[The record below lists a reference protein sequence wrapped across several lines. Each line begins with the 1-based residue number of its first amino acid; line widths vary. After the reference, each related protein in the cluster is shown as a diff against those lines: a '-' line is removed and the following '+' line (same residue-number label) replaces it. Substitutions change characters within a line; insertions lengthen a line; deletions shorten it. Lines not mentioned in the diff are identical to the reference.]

1 MTRRIQIFALLALT
15 AVAAIW
21 GASFVLMKDAL
32 KGQSVDDF
40 LATRFIIATIALIL
54 FRPQALK
61 EINLEMVMKGSLLG
75 LFLGS
80 GYLFQT
86 IGLHLTTAATTGFI
100 TGLYVVFTP
109 ILGALFLKSSVTR
122 NEWIGVVMA
131 TVGLALLSF
140 KGFSIGL
147 GELSVLL
154 SALFFAF
161 HILGLGRWSGRFA
174 TYPLTIVQLGIIAIL
189 TSLLALVDD
198 GYEPPNTNQEWGAT
212 IFTALLATSL
222 AFLIQTWSQSK
233 MDATVVAV
241 VLTLEVV
248 FAALFAVIAGQ
259 ESLTLRAIMG
269 GSLIF
274 AAMILMQLRTE
285 SREQRVENRETT
297 Q

>member
-1 MTRRIQIFALLALT
+1 MTRRVQIFALVALT
-15 AVAAIW
+15 SVAAIW

-32 KGQSVDDF
+32 EGQTVDDF

-54 FRPQALK
+54 FKPKALSQ
-61 EINLEMVMKGSLLG
+61 ITTEMVRKGSLLG

-122 NEWIGVVMA
+122 NEWIGVAMA
-131 TVGLALLSF
+131 TVGLALLSL

-161 HILGLGRWSGRFA
+161 HILGLGRWSEKFP
-174 TYPLTIVQLGIIAIL
+174 TYPLTIVQLGTIAIL
-189 TSLLALVDD
+189 TTILAFVDK
-198 GYEPPNTNQEWGAT
+198 GYEPPNTDQEWVAT
-212 IFTALLATSL
+212 IFTALLATSV
-222 AFLIQTWSQSK
+222 AFLVQTWSQSK

-248 FAALFAVIAGQ
+248 FAALFAVLAGQ
-259 ESLTLRAIMG
+259 ESLTVRATIG
-269 GSLIF
+269 GALIF
-274 AAMILMQLRTE
+274 AAMLLMQVRQSKE
-285 SREQRVENRETT
+285 PVT

>member
-1 MTRRIQIFALLALT
+1 MTRKIQIFALLALT
-15 AVAAIW
+15 SVAAIW

-32 KGQSVDDF
+32 HGQSVDDF
-40 LATRFIIATIALIL
+40 LATRFIIATGALIL
-54 FRPQALK
+54 LRPKALS
-61 EINLEMVMKGSLLG
+61 EINQEMLTKGSLLG

-109 ILGALFLKSSVTR
+109 ILGALFLKSHVTR
-122 NEWIGVVMA
+122 NEWIGVAMA
-131 TVGLALLSF
+131 TIGLALLSF

-161 HILGLGRWSGRFA
+161 HILGLGKWSGKFA
-174 TYPLTIVQLGIIAIL
+174 TYPLTIVQLGTIAVL
-189 TSLLALVDD
+189 TSILAVVDN
-198 GYEPPNTNQEWGAT
+198 GYELPNTNQEWKAT
-212 IFTALLATSL
+212 IFTALLATSI

-233 MDATVVAV
+233 MDATIVAV

-248 FAALFAVIAGQ
+248 FAALFAVLAGQ
-259 ESLTLRAIMG
+259 ETLTLRALTG
-269 GSLIF
+269 GTLIF
-274 AAMILMQLRTE
+274 AAMLLMQIP
-285 SREQRVENRETT
+285 SRKEPTLPAT
-297 Q
+297 

>member
-1 MTRRIQIFALLALT
+1 MTRRVQIFALLALT
-15 AVAAIW
+15 SVAAVW

-32 KGQSVDDF
+32 EGQSVDDF
-40 LATRFIIATIALIL
+40 LATRFIIATFALIL
-54 FRPQALK
+54 FRPKALS
-61 EINLEMVMKGSLLG
+61 EINSEMLVKGSLLG
-75 LFLGS
+75 IFLGS

-109 ILGALFLKSSVTR
+109 ILGALFLKSTVTR
-122 NEWIGVVMA
+122 NEWIGVIMA
-131 TVGLALLSF
+131 TIGLALLSF
-140 KGFSIGL
+140 KGFTIGL

-154 SALFFAF
+154 SALFFAL
-161 HILGLGRWSGRFA
+161 HILGLGRWSGKFA
-174 TYPLTIVQLGIIAIL
+174 TYPLTIVQLGTIAIL
-189 TSLLALVDD
+189 TTILAIVDK
-198 GYEPPNTNQEWGAT
+198 GYELPNTDQEWIAT
-212 IFTALLATSL
+212 IFTALLATSV

-259 ESLTLRAIMG
+259 ESLTLRAILG
-269 GSLIF
+269 GTLIF
-274 AAMILMQLRTE
+274 AAMILMQLPVATKK
-285 SREQRVENRETT
+285 TT

>member
-1 MTRRIQIFALLALT
+1 MTRKIQIFALLALT
-15 AVAAIW
+15 SVAAIW

-32 KGQSVDDF
+32 HGQSVDDF
-40 LATRFIIATIALIL
+40 LATRFIIATGALIL
-54 FRPQALK
+54 LRPKALS
-61 EINLEMVMKGSLLG
+61 EINREMLTKGSLLG

-109 ILGALFLKSSVTR
+109 ILGALFLKSHVTR
-122 NEWIGVVMA
+122 NEWIGVAMA
-131 TVGLALLSF
+131 TIGLALLSF

-161 HILGLGRWSGRFA
+161 HILGLGKWSGKFA
-174 TYPLTIVQLGIIAIL
+174 TYPLTIVQLGTIAVL
-189 TSLLALVDD
+189 TSILAIVDK
-198 GYEPPNTNQEWGAT
+198 GYELPNTNQEWKAT
-212 IFTALLATSL
+212 IFTALLATSI

-233 MDATVVAV
+233 MDATIVAV

-248 FAALFAVIAGQ
+248 FAALFAVLAGQ
-259 ESLTLRAIMG
+259 ETLTLRALTG
-269 GSLIF
+269 GTLIF
-274 AAMILMQLRTE
+274 AAMLLMQIPGKKEPTLPAT
-285 SREQRVENRETT
+285 
-297 Q
+297 

>member
-1 MTRRIQIFALLALT
+1 MTRRIQFFALLALT
-15 AVAAIW
+15 SVAAIW

-161 HILGLGRWSGRFA
+161 HILGLGRWSGKFA
-174 TYPLTIVQLGIIAIL
+174 TYPLTIVQLGTIAIL

-269 GSLIF
+269 GTLIF
-274 AAMILMQLRTE
+274 AAMILMQLPVATKK
-285 SREQRVENRETT
+285 TT

>member
-1 MTRRIQIFALLALT
+1 MTRRIQFFALLALT
-15 AVAAIW
+15 SVAAIW

-174 TYPLTIVQLGIIAIL
+174 TYPLTIVQLGTIAIL

-269 GSLIF
+269 GTLIF
-274 AAMILMQLRTE
+274 AAMILMQLPVATKKP
-285 SREQRVENRETT
+285 T

>member
-1 MTRRIQIFALLALT
+1 MTRKVQIFALIALT
-15 AVAAIW
+15 SVAAIW

-32 KGQSVDDF
+32 RGQSVDDF
-40 LATRFIIATIALIL
+40 LATRFIIATAALIAI
-54 FRPQALK
+54 RPKALAQ
-61 EINLEMVMKGSLLG
+61 INREMLVKGALLG

-131 TVGLALLSF
+131 TIGLALLSF
-140 KGFSIGL
+140 KGFTIGL

-154 SALFFAF
+154 SALFFAL
-161 HILGLGRWSGRFA
+161 HILGLGRWSGKFA
-174 TYPLTIVQLGIIAIL
+174 TYPLTIVQLGTIALL
-189 TSLLALVDD
+189 TTLLAVVDK
-198 GYEPPNTNQEWGAT
+198 GYELPNTDQEWKAT
-212 IFTALLATSL
+212 IFTALLATSI

-248 FAALFAVIAGQ
+248 FAALFAVLAGQ
-259 ESLTLRAIMG
+259 ESLTLRAVSG
-269 GSLIF
+269 GALIF
-274 AAMILMQLRTE
+274 AAMLLMQIRGKSE
-285 SREQRVENRETT
+285 VAT

>member
-1 MTRRIQIFALLALT
+1 MTRRVQIFALLALT
-15 AVAAIW
+15 SVAAIW

-32 KGQSVDDF
+32 RGQSVDDF
-40 LATRFIIATIALIL
+40 LATRFIIATIALIAI
-54 FRPQALK
+54 RPKALAA
-61 EINLEMVMKGSLLG
+61 INREMLTKGALLG

-109 ILGALFLKSSVTR
+109 ILGALVLKSSVTR

-131 TVGLALLSF
+131 TLGLALLSF
-140 KGFSIGL
+140 KGFTIGL

-161 HILGLGRWSGRFA
+161 HILGLGRWSEKFA
-174 TYPLTIVQLGIIAIL
+174 TYPLTIVQLGTIALL
-189 TSLLALVDD
+189 TSILAIFDD
-198 GYEPPNTNQEWGAT
+198 GYEAPNTDQEWKAT
-212 IFTALLATSL
+212 IFTALLATSV

-259 ESLTLRAIMG
+259 ESLTSRAITG
-269 GSLIF
+269 GGLIF
-274 AAMILMQLRTE
+274 AAMLLMQVPQKNVASTR
-285 SREQRVENRETT
+285 
-297 Q
+297 

>member
-1 MTRRIQIFALLALT
+1 MTRRIQIFALVALT
-15 AVAAIW
+15 SVAAIW

-32 KGQSVDDF
+32 TGQSVDDF
-40 LATRFIIATIALIL
+40 LATRFILATAVLIL
-54 FRPQALK
+54 VRPAALRG
-61 EINLEMVMKGSLLG
+61 ISGEMALKGSLLG

-86 IGLHLTTAATTGFI
+86 IGLHLTTAATTGFL

-109 ILGALFLKSSVTR
+109 ILGALFLKSHVTR

-131 TVGLALLSF
+131 TIGLALLSF

-161 HILGLGRWSGRFA
+161 HILGLGRWSEKFA
-174 TYPLTIVQLGIIAIL
+174 TYPLTIVQLGTIAVL
-189 TSLLALVDD
+189 TSILAIVDD
-198 GYEPPNTNQEWGAT
+198 GYELPNTNQEWKAT
-212 IFTALLATSL
+212 IFTALFATSL

-233 MDATVVAV
+233 MDATIVAV

-259 ESLTLRAIMG
+259 ETLTLRAITG
-269 GSLIF
+269 GTLIF
-274 AAMILMQLRTE
+274 AAMLLMQIPGKKDPALPT
-285 SREQRVENRETT
+285 S
-297 Q
+297 

>member
-1 MTRRIQIFALLALT
+1 MTRKVQIFALIALT
-15 AVAAIW
+15 TVAAIW

-32 KGQSVDDF
+32 RGQSVDDF
-40 LATRFIIATIALIL
+40 LATRFIIATAALIAIRPKALAQVNREML
-54 FRPQALK
+54 F
-61 EINLEMVMKGSLLG
+61 KGSLLG

-122 NEWIGVVMA
+122 NEWTGVVMA
-131 TVGLALLSF
+131 TIGLALLSF
-140 KGFSIGL
+140 KGFTIGL

-154 SALFFAF
+154 SALFFAL
-161 HILGLGRWSGRFA
+161 HILGLGRWSGKFA
-174 TYPLTIVQLGIIAIL
+174 TYPLTIVQLGTIALLTTIL
-189 TSLLALVDD
+189 AVVDK
-198 GYEPPNTNQEWGAT
+198 GYELPNTNQEWKAT
-212 IFTALLATSL
+212 IFTALLATSI

-259 ESLTLRAIMG
+259 ESLTLRAISG
-269 GSLIF
+269 GALIF
-274 AAMILMQLRTE
+274 AAMLLMQIPTK
-285 SREQRVENRETT
+285 SDSVT

>member
-1 MTRRIQIFALLALT
+1 MTRRVQILALLALT
-15 AVAAIW
+15 SVAAVW

-40 LATRFIIATIALIL
+40 LATRFIMATFALIL
-54 FRPQALK
+54 FRPKALA
-61 EINLEMVMKGSLLG
+61 EINTEMLAKGSLLG
-75 LFLGS
+75 VFLGS

-109 ILGALFLKSSVTR
+109 ILGALFLKSHVSR
-122 NEWIGVVMA
+122 NDWIGVLIA
-131 TVGLALLSF
+131 TVGLALLSL
-140 KGFSIGL
+140 KGFSIGM

-154 SALFFAF
+154 SALFFAL

-174 TYPLTIVQLGIIAIL
+174 TYPLTIVQLGTIALL
-189 TSLLALVDD
+189 TTLLAVVDK
-198 GYEPPNTNQEWGAT
+198 GYEPPNTNQEWTAT
-212 IFTALLATSL
+212 IFTALLATSV

-248 FAALFAVIAGQ
+248 FAALFAVLAGQ
-259 ESLTLRAIMG
+259 ESLTIRATIG
-269 GSLIF
+269 GALIF
-274 AAMILMQLRTE
+274 AAMLLMQIRAE
-285 SREQRVENRETT
+285 SKQST

>member
-1 MTRRIQIFALLALT
+1 MTRKVQLFALIALT
-15 AVAAIW
+15 TVAAVW

-32 KGQSVDDF
+32 AGQSVDDF
-40 LATRFIIATIALIL
+40 LATRFIIATSALIL
-54 FRPQALK
+54 IRPQVLR
-61 EINLEMVMKGSLLG
+61 EITREMLAKGSLLG
-75 LFLGS
+75 VFLGA

-109 ILGALFLKSSVTR
+109 ILGALFLKSQVTR

-131 TVGLALLSF
+131 TAGLALLSL
-140 KGFSIGL
+140 KGFTIGL

-161 HILGLGRWSGRFA
+161 HILGLGRWSERFA
-174 TYPLTIVQLGIIAIL
+174 TYPLTVVQLGSIAIL
-189 TSLLALVDD
+189 TTILAIVDK
-198 GYEPPNTNQEWGAT
+198 GYEPPNTNQEWKAT
-212 IFTALLATSL
+212 IFTALLATSV
-222 AFLIQTWSQSK
+222 AFLVQTWSQSK

-259 ESLTLRAIMG
+259 ERLTFRAILG
-269 GSLIF
+269 GALIF
-274 AAMILMQLRTE
+274 AAMLLMQIRSADPSAT
-285 SREQRVENRETT
+285 R
-297 Q
+297 

>member
-1 MTRRIQIFALLALT
+1 MTQKVQIFALIALT
-15 AVAAIW
+15 SVAAVW

-32 KGQSVDDF
+32 QGQSVDDF
-40 LATRFIIATIALIL
+40 LATRFVIATAILIL
-54 FRPQALK
+54 LNPQSLK
-61 EINLEMVMKGSLLG
+61 LITREMLSKGALLG

-109 ILGALFLKSSVTR
+109 ILGALFLKSEVTR

-140 KGFSIGL
+140 KGFSIGI
-147 GELSVLL
+147 GELAVLL

-161 HILGLGRWSGRFA
+161 HILGLGKWSERFA
-174 TYPLTIVQLGIIAIL
+174 TYPLTVVQLGTIALL
-189 TSLLALVDD
+189 TSFLSLVDK
-198 GYEPPNTNQEWGAT
+198 GYEFPNNGQEWKAT
-212 IFTALLATSL
+212 IFTAILATSV

-233 MDATVVAV
+233 MDATIVAV

-248 FAALFAVIAGQ
+248 FAALFAVMASQ
-259 ESLTLRAIMG
+259 ESLTFRAIIG
-269 GSLIF
+269 GGLIF
-274 AAMILMQLRTE
+274 AAMLLMQLRT
-285 SREQRVENRETT
+285 SAQNREQVN
-297 Q
+297 

>member
-15 AVAAIW
+15 SVAAVW

-174 TYPLTIVQLGIIAIL
+174 TYPLTIVQLGTIAIL

-198 GYEPPNTNQEWGAT
+198 GYEPPNTNQEWTAT

-259 ESLTLRAIMG
+259 ESLTLRATLG
-269 GSLIF
+269 GTLIF
-274 AAMILMQLRTE
+274 AAMILMQLRVE
-285 SREQRVENRETT
+285 SRETT

>member
-1 MTRRIQIFALLALT
+1 MTRRIQIIALLALT
-15 AVAAIW
+15 SVAAVW

-174 TYPLTIVQLGIIAIL
+174 TYPLTIVQLGSIAIL

-259 ESLTLRAIMG
+259 ESLTLRAILG
-269 GSLIF
+269 GTLIF
-274 AAMILMQLRTE
+274 AAMILMQLRA
-285 SREQRVENRETT
+285 ENRG
-297 Q
+297 

>member
-1 MTRRIQIFALLALT
+1 MTRRVEIFALIALT
-15 AVAAIW
+15 SVAAIW

-40 LATRFIIATIALIL
+40 LATRFIIATLVLIL
-54 FRPQALK
+54 INPKALAQ
-61 EINLEMVMKGSLLG
+61 ISPEMLRKGFLLG
-75 LFLGS
+75 FFLGS

-109 ILGALFLKSSVTR
+109 ILGALSLKSHVTK
-122 NEWIGVVMA
+122 NEWIGVGMA

-140 KGFSIGL
+140 KGFSIGM

-154 SALFFAF
+154 SALFFAL
-161 HILGLGRWSGRFA
+161 HILGLGKWSEKFA
-174 TYPLTIVQLGIIAIL
+174 TYPLTIVQLGTIAIL
-189 TSLLALVDD
+189 TSILAVVDD
-198 GYEPPNTNQEWGAT
+198 GYELPNTDQEWKAT
-212 IFTALLATSL
+212 IFTAILATSV
-222 AFLIQTWSQSK
+222 AFLVQTWSQSK

-248 FAALFAVIAGQ
+248 FAALFAVLAGQ
-259 ESLTLRAIMG
+259 ESLTAKATLG
-269 GSLIF
+269 GALIF
-274 AAMILMQLRTE
+274 AAMLLMQVRQNPKE
-285 SREQRVENRETT
+285 PT

>member
-1 MTRRIQIFALLALT
+1 MTRRVEIFALIALT
-15 AVAAIW
+15 SVAAIW

-40 LATRFIIATIALIL
+40 LATRFIIATLVLIL
-54 FRPQALK
+54 INPKALAQ
-61 EINLEMVMKGSLLG
+61 ISPEMLRKGFLLG
-75 LFLGS
+75 FFLGS

-109 ILGALFLKSSVTR
+109 ILGALFLKSHVTK
-122 NEWIGVVMA
+122 NEWIGVGMA

-140 KGFSIGL
+140 KGFSIGM
-147 GELSVLL
+147 GELSILL

-161 HILGLGRWSGRFA
+161 HILGLGKWSEKFA
-174 TYPLTIVQLGIIAIL
+174 TYPLTIVQLGTIAIL
-189 TSLLALVDD
+189 TSILAVVDD
-198 GYEPPNTNQEWGAT
+198 GYEPPNTDQEWKAT
-212 IFTALLATSL
+212 IFTAILATSV
-222 AFLIQTWSQSK
+222 AFLVQTWSQSK

-248 FAALFAVIAGQ
+248 FAALFAVLAGQ
-259 ESLTLRAIMG
+259 ESLTARATLG
-269 GSLIF
+269 GALIF
-274 AAMILMQLRTE
+274 AAMLLMQVRQSPKE
-285 SREQRVENRETT
+285 PAQIN

>member
-15 AVAAIW
+15 SVAAVW

-174 TYPLTIVQLGIIAIL
+174 TYPLTIVQLGTIAIL

-198 GYEPPNTNQEWGAT
+198 GYEPPNTNQEWTAT

-259 ESLTLRAIMG
+259 ESLTLRATLG
-269 GSLIF
+269 GTLIF
-274 AAMILMQLRTE
+274 AAMILMQLRVE
-285 SREQRVENRETT
+285 SRE
-297 Q
+297 

>member
-1 MTRRIQIFALLALT
+1 MTQKVQIFAVMALT
-15 AVAAIW
+15 SVAAVW

-32 KGQSVDDF
+32 QGQSVDDF
-40 LATRFIIATIALIL
+40 LATRFVIATAILIVL
-54 FRPQALK
+54 NPRSLK
-61 EINLEMVMKGSLLG
+61 LITREMLSKGALLG

-109 ILGALFLKSSVTR
+109 ILGALFLKSVVTK

-140 KGFSIGL
+140 KGFSIGI
-147 GELSVLL
+147 GELAVLL

-161 HILGLGRWSGRFA
+161 HILGLGKWSERFA
-174 TYPLTIVQLGIIAIL
+174 TYPLTVVQLGTIAL
-189 TSLLALVDD
+189 FTSFLSLVDE
-198 GYEPPNTNQEWGAT
+198 GYEFPNNGQEWKAT
-212 IFTALLATSL
+212 IFTAILATSV

-233 MDATVVAV
+233 MDATIVAV

-259 ESLTLRAIMG
+259 ESLTLQAIIG
-269 GSLIF
+269 GGLIF
-274 AAMILMQLRTE
+274 AAMLLMQLRT
-285 SREQRVENRETT
+285 SAQNREQVN
-297 Q
+297 

>member
-15 AVAAIW
+15 SVAAVW

-174 TYPLTIVQLGIIAIL
+174 TYPLTIMQLGTIAIL

-198 GYEPPNTNQEWGAT
+198 GYEPPNTNQEWTAT

-248 FAALFAVIAGQ
+248 FAALIAVIAGQ
-259 ESLTLRAIMG
+259 ESLTLRATLG
-269 GSLIF
+269 GTLIF
-274 AAMILMQLRTE
+274 AAMILMQLRVE
-285 SREQRVENRETT
+285 SRE
-297 Q
+297 

>member
-1 MTRRIQIFALLALT
+1 MTRRVQIFALLALT
-15 AVAAIW
+15 SVAAVW

-109 ILGALFLKSSVTR
+109 ILGALFLKSSVIR

-174 TYPLTIVQLGIIAIL
+174 TYPLTIVQLGTIAIL

-248 FAALFAVIAGQ
+248 FAALFAVITGQ
-259 ESLTLRAIMG
+259 ESLTLRAILG
-269 GSLIF
+269 GTLIF
-274 AAMILMQLRTE
+274 AAMILMQLPVATKK
-285 SREQRVENRETT
+285 TT

>member
-1 MTRRIQIFALLALT
+1 MTRKVQLFALIALT
-15 AVAAIW
+15 TVAAVW

-32 KGQSVDDF
+32 AGQSVDDF
-40 LATRFIIATIALIL
+40 LATRFIIATSALIL
-54 FRPQALK
+54 IRPQVLR
-61 EINLEMVMKGSLLG
+61 EITREMLAKGSLLG
-75 LFLGS
+75 VFLGA

-109 ILGALFLKSSVTR
+109 ILGALFLKSQVTR

-131 TVGLALLSF
+131 TAGLALLSL
-140 KGFSIGL
+140 KGFTIGL

-161 HILGLGRWSGRFA
+161 HILGLGRWSERFA
-174 TYPLTIVQLGIIAIL
+174 TYPLTVVQLGSIAIL
-189 TSLLALVDD
+189 TTILAIVDN
-198 GYEPPNTNQEWGAT
+198 GYEPPNTNQEWKAT
-212 IFTALLATSL
+212 IFTALLATSV
-222 AFLIQTWSQSK
+222 AFLVQTWSQSK

-259 ESLTLRAIMG
+259 ERLTFRAILG
-269 GSLIF
+269 GALIF
-274 AAMILMQLRTE
+274 AAMLLMQIRSADPSAT
-285 SREQRVENRETT
+285 R
-297 Q
+297 

>member
-1 MTRRIQIFALLALT
+1 MTQRVQIFALLALT
-15 AVAAIW
+15 SVAAVW

-32 KGQSVDDF
+32 EGQSVDDF
-40 LATRFIIATIALIL
+40 LATRFIIATFALIL
-54 FRPQALK
+54 FRPKALS
-61 EINLEMVMKGSLLG
+61 EINSEMLVKGSLLG
-75 LFLGS
+75 IFLGS

-109 ILGALFLKSSVTR
+109 ILGALFLKSTVTR
-122 NEWIGVVMA
+122 NEWIGVIMA
-131 TVGLALLSF
+131 TIGLALLSF
-140 KGFSIGL
+140 KGFTIGL

-154 SALFFAF
+154 SALFFAL
-161 HILGLGRWSGRFA
+161 HILGLGRWSGKFA
-174 TYPLTIVQLGIIAIL
+174 TYPLTIVQLGTIAIL
-189 TSLLALVDD
+189 TTILAIVDK
-198 GYEPPNTNQEWGAT
+198 GYELPNTDQEWIAT
-212 IFTALLATSL
+212 IFTALLATSV

-259 ESLTLRAIMG
+259 ESLTLRAILG
-269 GSLIF
+269 GTLIF
-274 AAMILMQLRTE
+274 AAMILMQLPVATKK
-285 SREQRVENRETT
+285 TT

>member
-1 MTRRIQIFALLALT
+1 MTRKVQIFALVALT
-15 AVAAIW
+15 TVAAVW

-32 KGQSVDDF
+32 RGQSVDDF
-40 LATRFIIATIALIL
+40 LATRFIIATAALIAM
-54 FRPQALK
+54 RPKALAQV
-61 EINLEMVMKGSLLG
+61 NREMLIKGSLLG

-122 NEWIGVVMA
+122 NEWIGVAMA
-131 TVGLALLSF
+131 TIGLALLSF
-140 KGFSIGL
+140 KGFTIGL

-154 SALFFAF
+154 SALFFAL
-161 HILGLGRWSGRFA
+161 HILGLGRWSEKFA
-174 TYPLTIVQLGIIAIL
+174 TYPLTIVQLGTIALLTTIL
-189 TSLLALVDD
+189 AVVDK
-198 GYEPPNTNQEWGAT
+198 GYELPNTNQEWKAT
-212 IFTALLATSL
+212 IFTALLATSI

-259 ESLTLRAIMG
+259 ESLTLRAVSG
-269 GSLIF
+269 GALIF
-274 AAMILMQLRTE
+274 AAMLLMQVPTR
-285 SREQRVENRETT
+285 SDPVT

>member
-1 MTRRIQIFALLALT
+1 MTRRIEIFALFALT
-15 AVAAIW
+15 SVAAVW

-40 LATRFIIATIALIL
+40 LATRFIIATFALIL
-54 FRPQALK
+54 FRPKALS
-61 EINLEMVMKGSLLG
+61 EINSEMLRKGALLG
-75 LFLGS
+75 IFLGS

-109 ILGALFLKSSVTR
+109 ILGALFLKSTVTR

-131 TVGLALLSF
+131 TIGLALLSF
-140 KGFSIGL
+140 KGFTIGL

-154 SALFFAF
+154 SALFFAL
-161 HILGLGRWSGRFA
+161 HILGLGRWSGKFA
-174 TYPLTIVQLGIIAIL
+174 TYPLTIVQLGTIAIL
-189 TSLLALVDD
+189 TTILAIVDK
-198 GYEPPNTNQEWGAT
+198 GYEPPNTNQEWIAT
-212 IFTALLATSL
+212 IFTALLATSV

-248 FAALFAVIAGQ
+248 FAALFAVLAGQ
-259 ESLTLRAIMG
+259 ESLTIRATIG

-274 AAMILMQLRTE
+274 AAMLLMQVRA
-285 SREQRVENRETT
+285 NAKETT

>member
-1 MTRRIQIFALLALT
+1 MTQKVQIFAVMALT
-15 AVAAIW
+15 SVAAVW

-32 KGQSVDDF
+32 QGQSVDDF
-40 LATRFIIATIALIL
+40 LATRFVIATAILIVL
-54 FRPQALK
+54 NPRSLK
-61 EINLEMVMKGSLLG
+61 LITREMLSKGALLG

-109 ILGALFLKSSVTR
+109 ILGALFLKSEVTR

-140 KGFSIGL
+140 KGFSIGI
-147 GELSVLL
+147 GELAVLL

-161 HILGLGRWSGRFA
+161 HILGLGKWSERFA
-174 TYPLTIVQLGIIAIL
+174 TYPLTIVQLGTIALL
-189 TSLLALVDD
+189 TSVLSLVDK
-198 GYEPPNTNQEWGAT
+198 GYEFPNNGQEWKAT
-212 IFTALLATSL
+212 IFTAILATSV

-233 MDATVVAV
+233 MDATIVAV

-248 FAALFAVIAGQ
+248 FAALFAVMAGQ
-259 ESLTLRAIMG
+259 ESLTLRAIVG
-269 GSLIF
+269 GGLIF
-274 AAMILMQLRTE
+274 AAMLLMQLRT
-285 SREQRVENRETT
+285 SAQNREQVN
-297 Q
+297 

>member
-1 MTRRIQIFALLALT
+1 
-15 AVAAIW
+15 
-21 GASFVLMKDAL
+21 
-32 KGQSVDDF
+32 
-40 LATRFIIATIALIL
+40 
-54 FRPQALK
+54 
-61 EINLEMVMKGSLLG
+61 
-75 LFLGS
+75 
-80 GYLFQT
+80 
-86 IGLHLTTAATTGFI
+86 
-100 TGLYVVFTP
+100 
-109 ILGALFLKSSVTR
+109 
-122 NEWIGVVMA
+122 MA

-174 TYPLTIVQLGIIAIL
+174 TYPLTIVQLGSIAIL

-259 ESLTLRAIMG
+259 ESLTLRAILG
-269 GSLIF
+269 GTLIF

-285 SREQRVENRETT
+285 GREHRVENRETT

>member
-15 AVAAIW
+15 SVAAIW

-174 TYPLTIVQLGIIAIL
+174 TYPLTIVQLGTIAIL

-259 ESLTLRAIMG
+259 ESLTLRAILG
-269 GSLIF
+269 GTLIF
-274 AAMILMQLRTE
+274 AAMILMQLPVATKK
-285 SREQRVENRETT
+285 TT

>member
-1 MTRRIQIFALLALT
+1 MTRKVQIFALIALT
-15 AVAAIW
+15 SVAAIW

-32 KGQSVDDF
+32 QGQSVDDF
-40 LATRFIIATIALIL
+40 LATRFMIATAALIAIN
-54 FRPQALK
+54 PKALK
-61 EINLEMVMKGSLLG
+61 SIKKEMLAKGVILGIFLG
-75 LFLGS
+75 L

-109 ILGALFLKSSVTR
+109 ILGALFLKSIVTK
-122 NEWIGVVMA
+122 NEWLGVVMA
-131 TVGLALLSF
+131 TIGLALLSF

-147 GELSVLL
+147 GEIAVLL

-161 HILGLGRWSGRFA
+161 HILGLGRWSERFA
-174 TYPLTIVQLGIIAIL
+174 TYPLTIVQLGTIALL
-189 TSLLALVDD
+189 TSLLAFIDK
-198 GYEPPNTNQEWGAT
+198 GYEPPNTGQEWKAT
-212 IFTALLATSL
+212 IFTAILATSV

-259 ESLTLRAIMG
+259 ESLTLRATIG
-269 GSLIF
+269 GALIF
-274 AAMILMQLRTE
+274 AAMLLMQVRNKVN
-285 SREQRVENRETT
+285 Q
-297 Q
+297 

>member
-1 MTRRIQIFALLALT
+1 MTRKVQFFALVALT
-15 AVAAIW
+15 SVAAVW

-32 KGQSVDDF
+32 AGQSVDDF
-40 LATRFIIATIALIL
+40 LATRFIIATGALIL
-54 FRPQALK
+54 FRPKVLG
-61 EINLEMVMKGSLLG
+61 EITGEMLAKGSLLG
-75 LFLGS
+75 VFLGA

-109 ILGALFLKSSVTR
+109 ILGALFLKSHVTK

-131 TVGLALLSF
+131 TAGLALLSL
-140 KGFSIGL
+140 KGFTIGL

-154 SALFFAF
+154 SALFFAL
-161 HILGLGRWSGRFA
+161 HILGLGRWSGKFA
-174 TYPLTIVQLGIIAIL
+174 TYPLTVVQLGSIAIL
-189 TSLLALVDD
+189 TTILAIVDR
-198 GYEPPNTNQEWGAT
+198 GYELPNTNQEWKAT
-212 IFTALLATSL
+212 IFTAILATSV
-222 AFLIQTWSQSK
+222 AFLVQTWSQSK

-259 ESLTLRAIMG
+259 ETLTLRAILG
-269 GSLIF
+269 GTLIF
-274 AAMILMQLRTE
+274 AAMLLMQIRNQE
-285 SREQRVENRETT
+285 PETT